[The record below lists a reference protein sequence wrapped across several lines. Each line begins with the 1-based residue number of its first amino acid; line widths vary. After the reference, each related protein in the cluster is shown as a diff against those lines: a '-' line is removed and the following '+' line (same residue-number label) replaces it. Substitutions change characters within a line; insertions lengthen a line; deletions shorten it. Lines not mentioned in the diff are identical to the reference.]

1 MTKEKEIQREE
12 SGKEKVLSIPLVEV
26 EDMSWEEFENELVS
40 FNFCFL
46 KTIFY
51 LKVVRSHGD
60 GK

>member
-1 MTKEKEIQREE
+1 MQREE
-12 SGKEKVLSIPLVEV
+12 SGKEKVLNIPLIEV